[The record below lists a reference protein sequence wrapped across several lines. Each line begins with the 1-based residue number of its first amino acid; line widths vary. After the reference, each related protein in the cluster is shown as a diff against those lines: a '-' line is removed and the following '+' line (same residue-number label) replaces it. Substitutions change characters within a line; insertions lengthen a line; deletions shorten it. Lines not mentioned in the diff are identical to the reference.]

1 MSRRYIQ
8 KTPKLGNITRI
19 QLKRCVSRREV
30 GKLPIVVSRCL
41 VTATRLAVRDA
52 GRRGPRI
59 GVKLV
64 ELIKTPRA
72 IITSFTKTPKTPKT
86 PKKQ

>member
-8 KTPKLGNITRI
+8 KTPKLGNNTSI
-19 QLKRCVSRREV
+19 QLKRCVSHREI
-30 GKLPIVVSRCL
+30 GKLLIVISRCL
-41 VTATRLAVRDA
+41 GTATRSAVGDA

-59 GVKLV
+59 RVKPV

-72 IITSFTKTPKTPKT
+72 IITSFTKTPKTPN
-86 PKKQ
+86 KQ